1 MLSYAT
7 YKVIH
12 LASIFIFLT
21 SASVLLLAKPPGK
34 AWKIITGV
42 SSLFIL
48 VAGFGLLA
56 RLGMTSGMPPWALA
70 KIVIWVVVTGLGHM
84 VAKRF
89 PSFAMQAYVITLTL
103 ATLAAWLAVNK
114 PS

>member
-1 MLSYAT
+1 MLNYET

-12 LASIFIFLT
+12 LASIFIFLS
-21 SASVLLLAKPPGK
+21 SASVLLLARPAGK
-34 AWKIITGV
+34 FWKILSGA

-56 RLGMTSGMPPWALA
+56 RLGMTSGIPNWAIA
-70 KIVIWVVVTGLGHM
+70 KIVIWLVITGLGHM

-89 PSFAMQAYVITLTL
+89 PEQAMKAYWATIVL
-103 ATLAAWLAVNK
+103 ATLAAWLATFK
-114 PS
+114 PV

>member
-1 MLSYAT
+1 MINYET

-21 SASVLLLAKPPGK
+21 SASVLLIANPPGK
-34 AWKIITGV
+34 LWKMITGI
-42 SSLFIL
+42 SSLLIL

-56 RLGMTSGMPPWALA
+56 RLGMTGGIPNWAIA
-70 KIVIWVVVTGLGHM
+70 KIVIWLVVTGLGHM

-89 PSFAMQAYVITLTL
+89 PSQAMRAYVATLTL
-103 ATLAAWLAVNK
+103 SILAAWLAVYK
-114 PS
+114 PV